1 MNRYTK
7 RISII
12 LVAVAFL
19 GLTTMSCEAV
29 KNTNKTQ
36 RGAGIGAASG
46 AVLGAILGNN
56 VGSKDN
62 AVLGAV
68 LGGVVGGAA
77 GGYIG
82 NRMDKQA
89 KRIEEEIPGAEVE
102 RVGEGIS
109 VVFDEESGVKF
120 ATNKA
125 MLTTDSKATL
135 DRLAGIFQEYPNSN
149 ILVDGHTDSSG
160 DDAYNMTLSQKR
172 AQAVTDYL
180 VAKGLS
186 SGRFTTSYH
195 GETQPKFDNTTAEGR
210 AKNRRVELG
219 IVANEA
225 LKEEAKNQ
233 SEVKN

>member
-1 MNRYTK
+1 MNIAIRKITV
-7 RISII
+7 
-12 LVAVAFL
+12 VALAV
-19 GLTTMSCEAV
+19 TMIGFTGCEAV

-36 RGAGIGAASG
+36 RGAGIGAAAG
-46 AVLGAILGNN
+46 AVLGGILGNN
-56 VGSKDN
+56 IGSKDN

-77 GGYIG
+77 GGIIG

-89 KRIEEEIPGAEVE
+89 KKIEEELPGAEVK

-125 MLTTDSKATL
+125 ELTTASKTTL
-135 DRLAGIFQEYPNSN
+135 DKLADVFKEYPNSN
-149 ILVDGHTDSSG
+149 IMIDGHTDSSG

-172 AQAVTDYL
+172 AQSVSSYL
-180 VAKGLS
+180 VSKGLD
-186 SGRFTTSYH
+186 SGRFTTSWH
-195 GETQPKFDNTTAEGR
+195 GETQPKHDNATAEGR

-225 LKEEAKNQ
+225 LKEEAKKQ
-233 SEVKN
+233 AELKN

>member
-1 MNRYTK
+1 MMKVMLRK
-7 RISII
+7 IAII
-12 LVAVAFL
+12 A
-19 GLTTMSCEAV
+19 LTVTMIGFTGCEAV

-36 RGAGIGAASG
+36 RGAGIGATA
-46 AVLGAILGNN
+46 GAILGGVLGNN

-77 GGYIG
+77 GGIIG

-89 KRIEEEIPGAEVE
+89 KKIEEELPGAEVK

-125 MLTTDSKATL
+125 TLTSASKVTL
-135 DRLAGIFQEYPNSN
+135 DKLAEVFKEYPNSN
-149 ILVDGHTDSSG
+149 IMIDGHTDSSG
-160 DDAYNMTLSQKR
+160 DDTYNMTLSQKR
-172 AQAVTDYL
+172 AQAVSNYL
-180 VAKGLS
+180 VNKGLS
-186 SGRFTTSYH
+186 SERFTTSWH
-195 GETQPKFDNTTAEGR
+195 GETQPKFDNTTPEGR

-225 LKEEAKNQ
+225 LKEEAKKQ
-233 SEVKN
+233 AELKD

>member
-1 MNRYTK
+1 MKTYLKKITL
-7 RISII
+7 IALATAMIG
-12 LVAVAFL
+12 FT
-19 GLTTMSCEAV
+19 GCEAV

-36 RGAGIGAASG
+36 RGAGIGVAAG
-46 AVLGAILGNN
+46 AVLGGIIGNN

-68 LGGVVGGAA
+68 IGGAVGGAA
-77 GGYIG
+77 GGIIG

-89 KRIEEEIPGAEVE
+89 QKIEEEIPGAEVK

-125 MLTTDSKATL
+125 TLTAASKATL
-135 DRLAGIFQEYPNSN
+135 DKLAGVFSEYPNSN
-149 ILVDGHTDSSG
+149 IMIDGHTDSSG

-172 AQAVTDYL
+172 AQAVSDYL
-180 VAKGLS
+180 VGKGLDN
-186 SGRFTTSYH
+186 GRFTTAWH
-195 GETQPKFDNTTAEGR
+195 GETQPKHDNSTPEGR

-225 LKEEAKNQ
+225 LKEEARK
-233 SEVKN
+233 EAELKK